1 MADNIVLAAAL
12 RNNLLSLQ
20 NTQSLIDK
28 TQLRLSTGLKVN
40 SALDDPQNF
49 FAARA
54 LNNRASDLTR
64 LLDGI
69 GQSIKTIETADQGI
83 TALTKLV
90 EQAQSVVNSA
100 RDEIAS
106 NAGTARLTGNVD
118 LSTVVDLVDPT
129 FAAGGVVAGDIFRI
143 ITTDDNGAQI
153 AENVAIADLDTAYSL
168 ASKITDQ
175 FADNR
180 HGEITASID
189 DDGHFV
195 IESTN
200 GRSFKI
206 TTTAANPLTLA
217 DFTAL
222 GIGDS
227 FEDETRNVAGAAV
240 TLAAT
245 TVVAG
250 NTVSSISLYESSG
263 NLAEAGDAL
272 VGTSYIDQN
281 GTTVL
286 SNLAAGDTIDLTVN
300 NSGTITTIALTL
312 TATTSFQDI
321 VDQVNADTNINTYIQ
336 AEFDEGT
343 SQLKFTSLQD
353 TVDNLQIAFVDAAF
367 TAAQTVDIGF
377 GDSNGNLDSTTSAA
391 AALTNEYVI
400 HFNNSTENL
409 DNLAK
414 DYNNI
419 RDQIDKLVV
428 DANYRGTNLLKEDQL
443 TTYFNED
450 NSNSLTTTG
459 VDFTA
464 NGLDLTAA
472 TFRSS
477 SAIELNS
484 TQVRSA
490 LESVRSFGATLANNL
505 AIIQTRQDFTKQTV
519 NTLTAGAEE
528 LTVADQNEEG
538 ANLLALQTR
547 QALGV
552 TALSLAS
559 QSQQS
564 VLRLF

>member
-1 MADNIVLAAAL
+1 MADSIVLAAAL

-100 RDEIAS
+100 RDEIAA

-118 LSTVVDLVDPT
+118 LSAVSDLTTLTGIATGET
-129 FAAGGVVAGDIFRI
+129 FTIATTNDAGTRVSETLTI
-143 ITTDDNGAQI
+143 ITG
-153 AENVAIADLDTAYSL
+153 DTAYTL
-168 ASKITDQ
+168 AAKITDQ

-180 HGEITASID
+180 AGEVFASVN
-189 DDGHFV
+189 DDGHLV

-206 TTTAANPLTLA
+206 QDATGITLSA
-217 DFTAL
+217 FTSL

-227 FEDETRNVAGAAV
+227 FEDETRTAAAAT

-263 NLAEAGDAL
+263 NLAEAGDVL

-286 SNLAAGDTIDLTVN
+286 ANLAVGDTFNFTVN
-300 NSGTITTIALTL
+300 NSGTITTGAVAIG
-312 TATTSFQDI
+312 ATTTFQDL
-321 VDQVNADTNINTYIQ
+321 VDQINETAAVNTYIS

-343 SQLKFTSLQD
+343 SQIKFTSLQD
-353 TVDNLQIAFVDAAF
+353 TVDNLQIAVNDVAITTGVTFDIGLGDGNGTLDPVSG
-367 TAAQTVDIGF
+367 QTVVGI
-377 GDSNGNLDSTTSAA
+377 
-391 AALTNEYVI
+391 NEYVV

-428 DANYRGTNLLKEDQL
+428 DANYRGTNLLKNDQL

-450 NSNSLTTTG
+450 NSNFLTTEG

-464 NGLDLTAA
+464 NGLDLTEA

-490 LESVRSFGATLANNL
+490 LEDVRSFGATLANNL

-519 NTLTAGAEE
+519 NTLKAGAGE